1 MKKLMAAC
9 LVIAASMFTI
19 NTTSAQISALAK
31 TNWAGVAYV
40 PTELN
45 VKLSF
50 GVDTLKLV
58 MADNNLVLETMTYR
72 LSNDTLFIKK
82 LSGNSPCENDQEGVY
97 RVAVREKLLTITVIS
112 DPCAERGSAFSSAGY
127 RRDND

>member
-1 MKKLMAAC
+1 MKKLTVLFFVLAA
-9 LVIAASMFTI
+9 FTFKA
-19 NTTSAQISALAK
+19 NTTKAQISALAN
-31 TNWAGVAYV
+31 TTWSGSAYV

-45 VKLSF
+45 VKLAF

-58 MADNNLVLETMTYR
+58 MAENNLVLETMSYR

-97 RVAVREKLLTITVIS
+97 KVAVKEKLFTIVAIN
-112 DPCAERGSAFSSAGY
+112 DPCAERSVAFSPKGY
-127 RRDND
+127 LKID